1 MTKARRR
8 NRRRSRHQL
17 DLGSRYRVGSPP
29 GVLEIHP
36 EAAPTIIRRTVYDAT
51 SHTEERFE
59 KAIPKHKLS
68 REPSRVLWLDVVGLG
83 SLDVL
88 RHIVTTFDL
97 HPLAVE
103 DVLHQRQRPKAE
115 VYEDTLFIVVRIPHV
130 RDGVTT
136 FEQVSIF
143 LGSDFVL
150 TFQEEEADCFDTVRE
165 RIRRKQGRVRNGG
178 ADYLAYALLDAAID
192 QYLPLADGLGDR
204 IDQMEKH
211 ILSRTDAGVVQRLL
225 DLRGDLNQLRRNL
238 SPARDAVAAMASL
251 AGSLVSEDTKVYL
264 RDCQDHIVQLNEVTE
279 SYGDTV
285 SALLSIHLSVASQRL
300 NEVMK
305 VLTIFAALF
314 MPLSFIAGV
323 YGMNFDPGASPYNM
337 PELGWRYG
345 YLLVLGM
352 MAVIAGSMLLFF
364 RRRGWL
370 GSSDRPRTERHG
382 S

>member
-1 MTKARRR
+1 M
-8 NRRRSRHQL
+8 
-17 DLGSRYRVGSPP
+17 
-29 GVLEIHP
+29 
-36 EAAPTIIRRTVYDAT
+36 YDAT